1 MERDLKF
8 ALTVVTIIFT
18 VLIGYGLVAITSA

>member
-8 ALTVVTIIFT
+8 ALTVTGIIFT
-18 VLIGYGLVAITSA
+18 VLIGYGLIAITSA